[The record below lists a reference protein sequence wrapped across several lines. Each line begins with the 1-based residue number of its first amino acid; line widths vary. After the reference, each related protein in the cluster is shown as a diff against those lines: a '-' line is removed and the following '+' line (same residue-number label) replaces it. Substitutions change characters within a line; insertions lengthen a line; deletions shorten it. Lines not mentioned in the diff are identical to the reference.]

1 MGLNNRYCAR
11 FRNLCEW
18 PPPLAGIMNLKELGP
33 QNTQTIFSIFQL
45 FFFEHQMVNLES
57 RKGNDCYD
65 RVDLPYNRLVLLF
78 HQSESFP
85 GDLDSRRH
93 NDHHQRHRSRRRK
106 RSQLGLV
113 YCLLA
118 LEKGQI
124 EPFVHH
130 NKDLDTGEWSK
141 ISDPPVDSSKDGHW
155 THRDLLFCWHSC
167 GQSIFPRQTR
177 KNSDWC
183 RRCFSNWCHTLTSA
197 AATAF
202 ADSFLQLDDDPK

>member
-1 MGLNNRYCAR
+1 
-11 FRNLCEW
+11 
-18 PPPLAGIMNLKELGP
+18 
-33 QNTQTIFSIFQL
+33 
-45 FFFEHQMVNLES
+45 MVNLES

-130 NKDLDTGEWSK
+130 NKDLDTGE
-141 ISDPPVDSSKDGHW
+141 
-155 THRDLLFCWHSC
+155 
-167 GQSIFPRQTR
+167 
-177 KNSDWC
+177 
-183 RRCFSNWCHTLTSA
+183 
-197 AATAF
+197 
-202 ADSFLQLDDDPK
+202 